1 MAEWGWYPRWAKRG
15 AAHCPWPTVGSTVV
29 QSFLSIMK
37 KQNFHLAIESFE
49 LIAVGS
55 RAG

>member
-1 MAEWGWYPRWAKRG
+1 MGKKRG
-15 AAHCPWPTVGSTVV
+15 STLSLAHCGEHSCAE
-29 QSFLSIMK
+29 SFLSIMK